1 MLMKRF
7 ETMVSAYPDKIAVCS
22 GNTMLTYGEL
32 NQWVNRLAC
41 KMRTA
46 YPGGKETTGHPVTAL
61 LFDHG
66 IEPVAAVLAALKAG
80 MIYVP
85 FDSNYPEKRLE
96 YMLRH
101 SSARMIVTHCKNLE
115 LAKRL
120 SNAVSVDE
128 TIFTLVVD
136 GDKKNKDEDQ
146 SERGKQVENRN
157 AYLLYTS
164 GSTGRPKAVLQTRE
178 NIIYFIDQ
186 YRQTLSITPDDRITL
201 FSSFS
206 HDASIMDIYG
216 ALLTGAVL
224 YPMDIRD
231 QPDLSKLTRWLNRE
245 RITVWHSVPTFFR
258 YFMSV
263 LEEGEPVSFPHLRY
277 IVLGGE
283 AVRRSDIQRFSRL
296 FPSSILYNLYGQTE
310 STYNGGA
317 FNSPGARVKNVVLGE
332 AVEGTELL
340 VLDEEGAA
348 AEELET
354 GEIYIASPHI
364 AVGYWNDPE
373 ASANVF
379 LSTPELGRV
388 YRTGDLARIDY
399 DSSIEFMGRKDNQI
413 KIRGYRIEPAEIEN
427 RLLGHPAIK
436 EVVVTGVED
445 KNQDRHLCAYI
456 VPHASFSPT
465 SSELRAYV
473 SLSLPDYMVP
483 AYFVLLDAIP
493 VTPGGKTDRNALP
506 KPKIERGDRYVPPRN
521 RMEETLTEIWSDVLK
536 IKKELISM
544 NSNFFELGGHSL
556 KAITLVSEIHK
567 ALDVRIHLRT
577 FFANSTIES
586 LARLVS
592 GTPGDPYVSIAPVEK
607 KEYYSLSPAQKR
619 LYLLN
624 QKNVKNTNYNMPLS
638 ILLRKVNKE
647 KLETAFQ
654 KLIHRHETLRTSF
667 ELVNGESVQRVHD
680 EVEFEVENY
689 KLQIPNDMLLCE
701 AAQLRSTRQI
711 TNKNQPAT
719 RNSQPV
725 TSAMKSFIRPFDL
738 SSAPLFRV
746 GLIRLEKEKCLLLVD
761 MHHIVSDGFSLALLQ
776 NDFTAL
782 YEGEELPHLRL
793 HYKDYSLWVNSNAR
807 REILKK
813 QEEYWLEIFTGD
825 IPVLNLPLDYPR
837 PAVQSFEGSSL
848 RFSLDREETLALR
861 HLAMEEDVTLFLI
874 LMAVFIVLLAKL
886 SGQED
891 IIVGTGAAGRA
902 HADLQH
908 IIGMFVNTLPLRTQ
922 PAKEKPF
929 RTFLKDVKE
938 RTLEAFENQDY
949 PYSHL
954 VEKVLS
960 TPDHSRNPLM
970 DVVFVLQNEMES
982 NTARR
987 NENERQKG
995 IDIIELEE
1003 NQYELEQTVS
1013 KFDLVLNGMEV
1024 GDTIAFRMEY
1034 CSRLFKKETI
1044 RQFFD
1049 YFREIVLIITAQK
1062 EILLEDILFSNELVA
1077 IKTTLLQDDVSDFDF

>member
-1 MLMKRF
+1 
-7 ETMVSAYPDKIAVCS
+7 
-22 GNTMLTYGEL
+22 MLTYGEL
-32 NQWVNRLAC
+32 NRWVNRLAR
-41 KMRTA
+41 KMKAA
-46 YPGGKETTGHPVTAL
+46 YPGGKETTNQPVTAL

-66 IEPVAAVLAALKAG
+66 IEPAAAVLAALEAG

-85 FDSNYPEKRLE
+85 FDSNYPEKRLA

-101 SSARMIVTHCKNLE
+101 SSARMIVTQFKNRE

-120 SNAVSVDE
+120 SNAVSVDK

-136 GDKKNKDEDQ
+136 DDKKNQDEDDNY
-146 SERGKQVENRN
+146 SERGNQVENRN

-178 NIIYFIDQ
+178 NILYFIDR
-186 YRQTLSITPDDRITL
+186 YRQILSITPGDRITL

-216 ALLTGAVL
+216 SLLNGAVL

-231 QPDLSKLTRWLNRE
+231 QPDLSTLPRWLNRE
-245 RITVWHSVPTFFR
+245 RITIWHSVPTFFR

-283 AVRRSDIQRFSRL
+283 AVRPGDIRRFSRL

-317 FNSPGARVKNVVLGE
+317 FNPPGAKVKNVALGE
-332 AVEGTELL
+332 AVEGTERL

-348 AEELET
+348 SEELEI

-373 ASANVF
+373 AAANAF
-379 LSTPELGRV
+379 LYTPGLGRV

-399 DSSIEFMGRKDNQI
+399 DGSIEFMGRKDSQV
-413 KIRGYRIEPAEIEN
+413 KIRGYRIEPAEVEN
-427 RLLGHPAIK
+427 RLLEHPAIK

-445 KNQDRHLCAYI
+445 KNQDRHLCAYV

-473 SLSLPDYMVP
+473 SLSLPGYMVP
-483 AYFVLLDAIP
+483 AYFVMLDAIP
-493 VTPGGKTDRNALP
+493 VTPGGKTDRHALP
-506 KPKIERGDRYVPPRN
+506 EPKIERAERYIPPRN
-521 RMEETLTEIWSDVLK
+521 RVEETLTEIWSDILK

-544 NSNFFELGGHSL
+544 DSNFFELGGHSL

-586 LARLVS
+586 LARWVS
-592 GTPGDPYVSIAPVEK
+592 GSPGDPYISIAPVEK
-607 KEYYSLSPAQKR
+607 REYYSLSPAQKR

-647 KLETAFQ
+647 KLETAFR

-680 EVEFEVENY
+680 EVEFELENY
-689 KLQIPNDMLLCE
+689 KLQIP
-701 AAQLRSTRQI
+701 
-711 TNKNQPAT
+711 NKNQPAT

-725 TSAMKSFIRPFDL
+725 TSSIKSFIRPFDL
-738 SSAPLFRV
+738 SGPPLLRV
-746 GLIRLEKEKCLLLVD
+746 GLTRLEKEKWLLLVD
-761 MHHIVSDGFSLALLQ
+761 MHHIISDGVSLALLQ
-776 NDFTAL
+776 KDFTAL

-793 HYKDYSLWVNSNAR
+793 HYKDYSLWVDSKTR
-807 REILKK
+807 RDILKK
-813 QEEYWLEIFTGD
+813 QEAYWLGIFTGD

-861 HLAMEEDVTLFLI
+861 RLAAEEDVTLFLV
-874 LMAVFIVLLAKL
+874 LVTVFIVLLAKL
-886 SGQED
+886 GGQED
-891 IIVGTGAAGRA
+891 IVVGTGAAGRA

-922 PAKEKPF
+922 PAREKPF
-929 RTFLKDVKE
+929 RIFLKEVKE

-949 PYSHL
+949 PYSRL

-960 TPDHSRNPLM
+960 TPDHSRNPLV
-970 DVVFVLQNEMES
+970 DVIFVLQNEMES
-982 NTARR
+982 NTESR
-987 NENERQKG
+987 EKNERDTG
-995 IDIIELEE
+995 IEIIAPKE
-1003 NQYELEQTVS
+1003 NQYELEQRVS

-1049 YFREIVLIITAQK
+1049 YFREIVSIITAQK
-1062 EILLEDILFSNELVA
+1062 EIPLEDILFSNELAA
-1077 IKTTLLQDDVSDFDF
+1077 IETTLLQDDASDFDF